1 MGSQRIRIALV
12 ALALAAGALFLLLER
27 RPPSVAGRAG
37 GPASGPPNR
46 AGAGAAAA
54 ALPGAGPAPG
64 RSELADEL
72 ASPAGNVHADL
83 AAINA
88 IFEAYRS
95 SVHGM
100 DPVGENREITAA
112 LTGHNT
118 LGFAFI
124 PPDCP
129 ALNAKGELCDRWGT
143 PYFFHQIAGDR
154 MEVRSAGPD
163 HKLWTD
169 DDVVFSP

>member
-12 ALALAAGALFLLLER
+12 VLALAAGAVFLLLER
-27 RPPSVAGRAG
+27 RQLSVAGRPGIPAP
-37 GPASGPPNR
+37 GPANH
-46 AGAGAAAA
+46 AAAGAAAA
-54 ALPGAGPAPG
+54 HPGAAIAPE

-112 LTGHNT
+112 LTGHNK

>member
-27 RPPSVAGRAG
+27 RQRSVAGRPG
-37 GPASGPPNR
+37 VPASGLASR
-46 AGAGAAAA
+46 AAAGAVADH
-54 ALPGAGPAPG
+54 PGAGPAPE

-112 LTGHNT
+112 LTGHNKV
-118 LGFAFI
+118 GFAFI

-129 ALNAKGELCDRWGT
+129 ALNAHGELCDRWGT

-163 HKLWTD
+163 HKLWTP

>member
-1 MGSQRIRIALV
+1 MGSPRIRIALV

-27 RPPSVAGRAG
+27 RQRSVAGRPGVA
-37 GPASGPPNR
+37 ASGPANR
-46 AGAGAAAA
+46 AAAA
-54 ALPGAGPAPG
+54 AATRPEAGTAPE
-64 RSELADEL
+64 RSDLADEL

-95 SVHGM
+95 SIHGM

-112 LTGHNT
+112 LTGHNK

-129 ALNAKGELCDRWGT
+129 ALNAQGELCDRWGT

-163 HKLWTD
+163 HRLWTD

>member
-12 ALALAAGALFLLLER
+12 ALVLAAGAFFLLLER
-27 RPPSVAGRAG
+27 RQVSVAGHPGLPTSAALGR
-37 GPASGPPNR
+37 PAV
-46 AGAGAAAA
+46 ATAAAR
-54 ALPGAGPAPG
+54 PEAGPAPE

-100 DPVGENREITAA
+100 DPVGENREITAV
-112 LTGHNT
+112 LTGHNK

-124 PPDCP
+124 PTDCP

>member
-12 ALALAAGALFLLLER
+12 VLALGAGAVFLLLER
-27 RPPSVAGRAG
+27 RQVVAAG
-37 GPASGPPNR
+37 HPGVPALAVTSRTVP
-46 AGAGAAAA
+46 GAGAVHAEAGS
-54 ALPGAGPAPG
+54 ALE

-72 ASPAGNVHADL
+72 ASPAGDVHADL

-112 LTGHNT
+112 LTGHNR

-124 PPDCP
+124 PLDCP
-129 ALNAKGELCDRWGT
+129 ALNARGELCDRWGT